1 MQFVDLD
8 KIKIRKAYNFK
19 TNELEIDLNNT
30 ATIFDIK
37 ERTRQ
42 AFNYFVESSGIENY
56 YNVILNRQ
64 INESDDSEEIECY
77 FLTAVNIISAV
88 FFDVMCTTKGR
99 PRERRLDVPE
109 NLKVLKTNMS
119 LLKRAIN
126 AQTLVD
132 CFNLTICWSTPFG
145 ELIYELVPQSKE
157 EE

>member
-19 TNELEIDLNNT
+19 TNELDIDLNDT
-30 ATIFDIK
+30 VTIFDIK

-42 AFNYFVESSGIENY
+42 SFNYFIEPSGIENY
-56 YNVILNRQ
+56 YNISINRAVSP
-64 INESDDSEEIECY
+64 SDDYEDIEGY
-77 FLTAVNIISAV
+77 FLTAVNIISAI
-88 FFDVMCTTKGR
+88 FFDMMCTTKGR

-126 AQTLVD
+126 AKTLVD
-132 CFNLTICWSTPFG
+132 CFNVTICWSTPFG